1 MKLTHVHVHVCNVLI
16 ISTVPWRLLTFHV
29 LNIYWPGHVKWNARK
44 LLYHKPWLEVCHQI
58 YHIIILCVWNSVTN
72 CLGLNVVKVAHDMN
86 HLLVS
91 VYPLSSTS
99 MVSSTG
105 LSTHCLFYHFFS
117 TCCLLLVSL
126 CPLSSTRLSLPAVFC
141 QSLSTHCLLPV
152 SLYPLSS
159 AGLSLPAVFYRSLS
173 THCLLLVSLY
183 PLSSAGLSLPAVFYQ
198 SLSTCCLLSVSL
210 YLLSFT
216 GLSLP
221 GLFYWSLSLQLPP
234 SALLCLQLCFRI
246 KFNLPSQLHIE
257 ISAKIPVFFRKKND

>member
-1 MKLTHVHVHVCNVLI
+1 M
-16 ISTVPWRLLTFHV
+16 
-29 LNIYWPGHVKWNARK
+29 KWNAPK

-126 CPLSSTRLSLPAVFC
+126 CPLSSTS
-141 QSLSTHCLLPV
+141 
-152 SLYPLSS
+152 
-159 AGLSLPAVFYRSLS
+159 LSLPAVFYW
-173 THCLLLVSLY
+173 
-183 PLSSAGLSLPAVFYQ
+183 
-198 SLSTCCLLSVSL
+198 SLSTCCLLPVSL

-234 SALLCLQLCFRI
+234 SALLCLQLCLRI
-246 KFNLPSQLHIE
+246 NFNLHMLPSQLHIE

>member
-1 MKLTHVHVHVCNVLI
+1 M
-16 ISTVPWRLLTFHV
+16 
-29 LNIYWPGHVKWNARK
+29 KWNAPK
-44 LLYHKPWLEVCHQI
+44 LLYHKPWLEVCHQF

-105 LSTHCLFYHFFS
+105 LSTHCL
-117 TCCLLLVSL
+117 LAV
-126 CPLSSTRLSLPAVFC
+126 SSTTF
-141 QSLSTHCLLPV
+141 
-152 SLYPLSS
+152 
-159 AGLSLPAVFYRSLS
+159 SLPAVFYRSLS
-173 THCLLLVSLY
+173 T
-183 PLSSAGLSLPAVFYQ
+183 
-198 SLSTCCLLSVSL
+198 CCLLPVSL

-234 SALLCLQLCFRI
+234 SALLCLQLCLRI
-246 KFNLPSQLHIE
+246 NFKLHMLPSQLHIE
-257 ISAKIPVFFRKKND
+257 ISAKIPVFFKKKKKND

>member
-1 MKLTHVHVHVCNVLI
+1 M
-16 ISTVPWRLLTFHV
+16 
-29 LNIYWPGHVKWNARK
+29 LNILWPGHVKWNAPK

-99 MVSSTG
+99 
-105 LSTHCLFYHFFS
+105 LFYHFFS

-126 CPLSSTRLSLPAVFC
+126 CPLSST
-141 QSLSTHCLLPV
+141 
-152 SLYPLSS
+152 
-159 AGLSLPAVFYRSLS
+159 
-173 THCLLLVSLY
+173 
-183 PLSSAGLSLPAVFYQ
+183 GLSLPAVFYQ
-198 SLSTCCLLSVSL
+198 SLSTCCLLPVSL

-221 GLFYWSLSLQLPP
+221 GLFYWSQSLQLPP
-234 SALLCLQLCFRI
+234 SVLLCLQLCWRI
-246 KFNLPSQLHIE
+246 NFNLHMLPSH
-257 ISAKIPVFFRKKND
+257 AAH

>member
-1 MKLTHVHVHVCNVLI
+1 M
-16 ISTVPWRLLTFHV
+16 
-29 LNIYWPGHVKWNARK
+29 KWNAPK

-126 CPLSSTRLSLPAVFC
+126 CPLSSTS
-141 QSLSTHCLLPV
+141 
-152 SLYPLSS
+152 
-159 AGLSLPAVFYRSLS
+159 LSLPAVFYRSLS
-173 THCLLLVSLY
+173 TCCFTT
-183 PLSSAGLSLPAVFYQ
+183 GLSLPTVFYQ
-198 SLSTCCLLSVSL
+198 SLSTCCLLLVSL
-210 YLLSFT
+210 YPVSST
-216 GLSLP
+216 G
-221 GLFYWSLSLQLPP
+221 
-234 SALLCLQLCFRI
+234 
-246 KFNLPSQLHIE
+246 H
-257 ISAKIPVFFRKKND
+257 